1 MDRCKIGSGS
11 DLYCYNTACQKGG
24 KQGHVTSTLFR
35 KCAVTHVHSPHK
47 EMKSNLVNLVV
58 HKESAAQRLYHLQEN
73 QEVCPQAA
81 TNLPSIM
88 RIPKTKKASSQDTS
102 AADAIP
108 DDVIPETDNNRP
120 YTVAEGP
127 TERISWEEA
136 EARPLREVFAQ
147 NIEWKSVTT
156 AIVGQKI
163 QGHPTLHF
171 LDPKKVCDRICS
183 KWRFNDN
190 GPANN

>member
-1 MDRCKIGSGS
+1 
-11 DLYCYNTACQKGG
+11 
-24 KQGHVTSTLFR
+24 
-35 KCAVTHVHSPHK
+35 
-47 EMKSNLVNLVV
+47 MKSNLVNLVV

-88 RIPKTKKASSQDTS
+88 RIPKTKKALSQDTS
-102 AADAIP
+102 AADTIP

-163 QGHPTLHF
+163 QGHPTLHY